1 MKPLNSAEIDTIRN
15 IVNGHWTSL
24 GISTYGAENVGDIH
38 PEIQQLIQRGVITH
52 QAAALLDPV
61 ADAYIFGF
69 LRRKLE
75 QSGVDVKELSL
86 DEFHGMLQ
94 RDPIPLSDAENASI
108 AFAKKWGGQYART
121 VAERAAGRAV
131 AKLAEIDTESFLAD
145 QKGNFIGEST
155 AEALKDRWSP
165 DSLAARLRAE
175 SGDNI
180 TDWDRV
186 AATEIQNAVENGTA
200 DDIQQSF
207 GGDPLVAKE
216 VNPTAC
222 EYCKKVYLDDRG
234 FPKIFKLSEL
244 RANGDNIGKKKEN
257 WLPVVGVVHPW
268 CACTLIYI
276 PQGFGFND
284 AGELTKIT

>member
-1 MKPLNSAEIDTIRN
+1 MKPLNIDEIHTIRN

-24 GISTYGAENVGDIH
+24 GISTYGTENVGEIT
-38 PEIQQLIQRGVITH
+38 PEIQRLIERGIITH
-52 QAAALLDPV
+52 QAASLLDPI
-61 ADAYIFGF
+61 ADAYVFGF
-69 LRRKLE
+69 MRRRLE

-86 DEFHGMLQ
+86 DEFHGMLE
-94 RDPIPLSDAENASI
+94 RDPMPLSDAENAAI
-108 AFAKKWGGQYART
+108 RFAKKWGGQYART
-121 VAERAAGRAV
+121 VAERASGRAV
-131 AKLAEIDTESFLAD
+131 ALLAEVDTESHLAE
-145 QKGNFIGEST
+145 QGGNFVGEST
-155 AEALKDRWSP
+155 AEALKERWSP
-165 DSLAARLRAE
+165 ESLAARLRAE
-175 SGDNI
+175 SGDNV

-200 DDIQQSF
+200 DDIQSSF

-222 EYCKKVYLDDRG
+222 EYCKKVYLDERG

-257 WLPVVGVVHPW
+257 WLPVVGVVHPNCW
-268 CACTLIYI
+268 CSLIYI

-284 AGELTKIT
+284 AGELTKIS